1 MQQPTTKKRTY
12 KIKGIEIW
20 FGWYCFWEAKVA
32 LENQK
37 VKATIYELTEDELE
51 EMEMRSAGTKTAK
64 QNGGTSLIKRMF
76 NSKKIIYLLLCYDII
91 FSLYYYD

>member
-32 LENQK
+32 VENQK

-51 EMEMRSAGTKTAK
+51 EMEMRSAGAKTAK
-64 QNGGTSLIKRMF
+64 QNGGQVS
-76 NSKKIIYLLLCYDII
+76 
-91 FSLYYYD
+91 

>member
-1 MQQPTTKKRTY
+1 MQQPTKNQRTY

-20 FGWYCFWEAKVA
+20 FGWYCFWEAEVA
-32 LENQK
+32 VENQK
-37 VKATIYELTEDELE
+37 VKATICELTEDELE
-51 EMEMRSAGTKTAK
+51 EMEMRSAGAKTAK